1 MKIRNESINKNYL
14 TPSIIFTLG
23 IATVFGIGIYN
34 ATNIANTSNAS
45 ALSYSTSKDIS
56 FTFTPTLSIGLSTDS
71 LTIDNLAPGTTSDS
85 NSVRVTVSSNTP
97 YGYVLS
103 AGVGNTDD
111 TTSPYYNTSDLV
123 HDNTTTEVPT
133 TNKFS
138 SIATSASLQTLDTD
152 NTWGYS
158 TSTDGGANWST
169 YSGLSHAE
177 TKPLLDISD
186 PATPSTIDFKIA
198 ARSSS
203 TQASGTYNN
212 VITFYAVGKPEPMT
226 LNNVM
231 ADSGAR
237 KTEQGY
243 YRIQDVT
250 KEICSTVDVIHST
263 LQVQDVRDNKIY
275 TIAKLKDG
283 KCWMTED
290 LNLAGG
296 TEITSELSDVPE
308 NYILPTANGFQSGNK
323 LPESVKQFNT
333 NSRAHV
339 FNTNN
344 NTSDCSTPGCY
355 GYYSWIAATAGSG
368 VNITSYNADAQY
380 SICPKGWKLPTSR
393 TSVDPKSDFYQ
404 LAVAYGMSSSVIS
417 QSTPIFYNQAGP
429 GTVPNFLMT
438 GYYYSGATFGSGNG
452 SGSYWSS
459 TSYNRSNALFINISD
474 TAVQTGNN
482 KDRYRGRSIRCL
494 VRQTE

>member
-1 MKIRNESINKNYL
+1 MAPKGRSFRDNTN
-14 TPSIIFTLG
+14 
-23 IATVFGIGIYN
+23 N
-34 ATNIANTSNAS
+34 AN
-45 ALSYSTSKDIS
+45 ALSYSTNEDIS
-56 FTFTPTLSIGLSTDS
+56 FTFKPTLSISLSTGA
-71 LTIDNLAPGTTSDS
+71 LTIDNLVPGTTSDS
-85 NSVRVTVSSNTP
+85 NAVTVTVASNTP

-103 AGVGNTDD
+103 AGVGSTVSTD
-111 TTSPYYNTSDLV
+111 PYYNTSDLV

-133 TNKFS
+133 TNKFN
-138 SIATSASLQTLDTD
+138 SIATTASLQSLDTD

-158 TSTDGGANWST
+158 TSTDGGTSWST
-169 YSGLSHAE
+169 YSGLSHTE

-186 PATPSTIDFKIA
+186 PAQSSTIGFKIA
-198 ARSSS
+198 ARSAS

-212 VITFYAVGKPEPMT
+212 VITFYAVGKPKPMT

-250 KEICSTVDVIHST
+250 KEVCSTVDVIHST
-263 LQVQDVRDNKIY
+263 LQVQDVRDNKVY

-296 TEITSELSDVPE
+296 TEITSELSDVPGD
-308 NYILPTANGFQSGNK
+308 YILPTANGFQNGNK
-323 LPESVKQFNT
+323 LPESTKQFNT

-344 NTSDCSTPGCY
+344 NTPDCSDPGCY

-368 VNITSYNADAQY
+368 ANITAYNADAQY
-380 SICPKGWKLPTSR
+380 SICPKGWKLPTSG
-393 TSVDPKSDFYQ
+393 TTVALKSDFYQ
-404 LAVAYGMSSSVIS
+404 LAVAYGMNSSTVS
-417 QSTPIFYNQAGP
+417 QSTPNFYNQAGP

-438 GYYYSGATFGSGNG
+438 GYYFGGSTFSSGNG
-452 SGSYWSS
+452 AGSYWSS
-459 TSYNRSNALFINISD
+459 TSYNSNNALFINISD

-494 VRQTE
+494 VRQT

>member
-1 MKIRNESINKNYL
+1 MQFRSHKVVLLALSTIVIMVGIYTTINYL
-14 TPSIIFTLG
+14 YP
-23 IATVFGIGIYN
+23 ATDDN
-34 ATNIANTSNAS
+34 SNA
-45 ALSYSTSKDIS
+45 LTYSSNTNVS
-56 FTFTPTLSIGLSTDS
+56 FTFKPTLSIGLSSDS
-71 LTIDNLAPGTTSDS
+71 LTIDNLVPGTTNDS
-85 NSVRVTVSSNTP
+85 NTVTVTVSSNTP

-103 AGVGNTDD
+103 AGVGSND
-111 TTSPYYNTSDLV
+111 TTSPYYNTSSLTHENSTISNV
-123 HDNTTTEVPT
+123 
-133 TNKFS
+133 FS
-138 SIATSASLQTLDTD
+138 SVDTNASLNSLDTD

-158 TSTDGGANWST
+158 TSTNGGTSWST
-169 YSGLSHAE
+169 YSGLSNTT

-198 ARSSS
+198 ARSAT

-212 VITFYAVGKPEPMT
+212 IITFYAVGKPKPMT
-226 LNNVM
+226 LANVM

-250 KEICSTVDVIHST
+250 KEVCSTVDVIHST
-263 LQVQDVRDNKIY
+263 LQVQDVRDNKVY

-308 NYILPTANGFQSGNK
+308 GYNLPTANGFQSGNR

-333 NSRAHV
+333 NSLAYV
-339 FNTNN
+339 FNTDN
-344 NTSDCSTPGCY
+344 NTADCSAPGCY
-355 GYYSWIAATAGSG
+355 GYYSWVAATAGSG
-368 VNITSYNADAQY
+368 ANITTYNTNAQY
-380 SICPKGWKLPTSR
+380 SICPKGWKLPTSG
-393 TSVDPKSDFYQ
+393 TTVALKSDFYQ
-404 LAVAYGMSSSVIS
+404 LAVTYGMNSGAVS
-417 QSTPIFYNQAGP
+417 QSTPNFYNQAGP

-438 GYYYSGATFGSGNG
+438 GYYYNGNTFGSGNG
-452 SGSYWSS
+452 AGSYWSS
-459 TSYNRSNALFINISD
+459 TSYNSNNALFINISD